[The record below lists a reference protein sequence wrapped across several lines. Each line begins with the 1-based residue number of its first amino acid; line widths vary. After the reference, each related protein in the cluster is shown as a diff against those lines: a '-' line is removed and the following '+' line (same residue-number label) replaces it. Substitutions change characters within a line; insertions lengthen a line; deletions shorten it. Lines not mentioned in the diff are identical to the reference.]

1 MIEQETPSTGQ
12 ESIFEALQLFD
23 RIGDARDEDEVV
35 RLTAQSILALFDAY
49 YAEYMRLAWAAKA
62 AFEDRDPATSLSV
75 ARRRLTIYSETIH
88 QAARRLTRILPRLTA
103 DEPLWRRIEDAYL
116 PLTEGRYEQD
126 LALAYIHSARRLL
139 FQDEWTPVEY
149 SFATA
154 AGQAGQKQVTIHRVF
169 PGGASLTPELVE
181 AVLRSADFNKPFQDI
196 ALDAAMVTERANRD
210 YGFTGNEPRAFQA
223 IQTVKSGFYRNRGAY
238 IVGRIIM
245 KDYSYRPFVLSL
257 ENHTRGI
264 YVDAVLTR
272 EADVHNLFSSTLA
285 NFHVTIPHYHELAA
299 FLYSIMPRRP
309 LGLHYSTFGVN
320 HLGKVAV
327 VEELRREL
335 LASAEVYDV
344 AVGFRGTVAI
354 GFSAPSSDYVLKVI
368 RDEPTEQYKWGKFD
382 GIPAVLAK
390 YSRVHEINRTGSML
404 DNLIYYNI
412 RLEKAWFAPAL
423 RQELLE
429 FAGQTVSE
437 QGDYLVF
444 KHLIVQTKMIPLP
457 VFLETA
463 SPEDARTAIVNL
475 GHCIRNNAAANVF
488 NKDLDGRN
496 YGVSRFLKV
505 YLFDYDAVEPLVDV
519 KIRTNQDR
527 FEGEE
532 DVPDWFFE
540 EGFVFLPEETD
551 VGLRIPDRSLQE
563 LFREVHGELMTLD
576 WWEGVQRAL
585 KKGLV
590 PRLRVYPD
598 ETRLRERRTDASR
611 V

>member
-1 MIEQETPSTGQ
+1 MLEELSLSNGQ
-12 ESIFEALQLFD
+12 EPIFEALQGFD
-23 RIGDARDEDEVV
+23 AIAGAHDEDAVV
-35 RLTAQSILALFDAY
+35 QTTAAAILTLFGAY
-49 YAEYMRLAWAAKA
+49 YAEYNRLAWAAKA
-62 AFEDRDPATSLSV
+62 AFENRDPATSLTV

-88 QAARRLTRILPRLTA
+88 QAARRLTRVLPQLTA
-103 DEPLWRRIEDAYL
+103 DEPLWRRIEEAYL

-126 LALAYIHSARRLL
+126 LALAYIHSVRRLL

-149 SFATA
+149 SFGNTGRA
-154 AGQAGQKQVTIHRVF
+154 AHQSAIVHRVF
-169 PGGASLTPELVE
+169 PGGAAITPELVM
-181 AVLRSADFNKPFQDI
+181 AILRAGDFAKPFQDI
-196 ALDAAMVTERANRD
+196 ELDAAMVAERANRE
-210 YGFTGNEPRAFQA
+210 YGFKGKDARAFQA

-264 YVDAVLTR
+264 FVDAVLTR

-335 LASAEVYDV
+335 LASGETYDV

-368 RDEPTEQYKWGKFD
+368 RDEPTENYKWGEFE
-382 GIPAVLAK
+382 GIPTVLAK

-423 RQELLE
+423 MEELLK
-429 FAGQTVSE
+429 FAGHTVTD

-457 VFLETA
+457 NFLESA
-463 SPEDARTAIVNL
+463 LPEDARTAVINL
-475 GHCIRNNAAANVF
+475 GHCIRNNAAANIF

-505 YLFDYDAVEPLVDV
+505 YLFDYDAVEPLTDI
-519 KIRTNQDR
+519 KIRTNQGR
-527 FEGEE
+527 FDGEE

-540 EGFVFLPEETD
+540 DGYIFLPEETD
-551 VGLRIPDRSLQE
+551 VGLRIPDRGLRD
-563 LFREVHGELMTLD
+563 LFREAHHELLTLD
-576 WWEGVQRAL
+576 WWEGVQRAHR
-585 KKGLV
+585 KGLV

-598 ETRLRERRTDASR
+598 ETRLRKRRTDVSR

>member
-1 MIEQETPSTGQ
+1 MAQKLPLSDGQ
-12 ESIFEALQLFD
+12 ESIFEALQELEAVA
-23 RIGDARDEDEVV
+23 GVTDEDEIV
-35 RLTAQSILALFDAY
+35 RLTASATLAVFDAY
-49 YAEYMRLAWAAKA
+49 YAEYERLAWAAKA
-62 AFEDRDPATSLSV
+62 AFENRDPATSLTV

-88 QAARRLTRILPRLTA
+88 QVARRLTRVLPQLTA
-103 DEPLWRRIEDAYL
+103 DEPLWRRIEDAYQ

-126 LALAYIHSARRLL
+126 LALAYIHSARRML
-139 FQDEWTPVEY
+139 FQDEWKPVEY
-149 SFATA
+149 SFGTA
-154 AGQAGQKQVTIHRVF
+154 GTAGHRPVQVHRDF
-169 PGGASLTPELVE
+169 PGGSVITPELVTE
-181 AVLRSADFNKPFQDI
+181 ILRVPQFARPFQDI
-196 ALDAAMVTERANRD
+196 ELDAAMVAERANRE
-210 YGFTGNEPRAFQA
+210 YGFDGGERRAFQA
-223 IQTVKSGFYRNRGAY
+223 VQAVKCGFYRNRGAY
-238 IVGRIIM
+238 VVGRIIM

-264 YVDAVLTR
+264 FVDAVLTK
-272 EADVHNLFSSTLA
+272 EADAHNLFSSTLA
-285 NFHVTIPHYHELAA
+285 NFHVTVPHYHEIAA
-299 FLYSIMPRRP
+299 FLYSIMPQRP

-327 VEELRREL
+327 VEELHREL
-335 LASAEVYDV
+335 LATGELYNV
-344 AVGFRGTVAI
+344 AVGHRGTVAI

-368 RDEPTEQYKWGKFD
+368 RDEPTEHYKWGEFE
-382 GIPAVLAK
+382 GIPTVLSK

-412 RLEKAWFAPAL
+412 RLDKGWFAPAL
-423 RQELLE
+423 MEELLE
-429 FAGQTVSE
+429 FAGQTVTE

-463 SPEDARTAIVNL
+463 STEDARTAVVNL
-475 GHCIRNNAAANVF
+475 GHCIRNNAAANIF

-505 YLFDYDAVEPLVDV
+505 YLFDYDAVEPLTEI

-527 FEGEE
+527 FDGEE

-540 EGFVFLPEETD
+540 TGYVFLPEETD
-551 VGLRIPDRSLQE
+551 VGLRISDRALQD
-563 LFREVHGELMTLD
+563 LFREEHGELMTLD
-576 WWEGVQRAL
+576 YWEGVQRAL
-585 KKGLV
+585 QKGLV

>member
-1 MIEQETPSTGQ
+1 MLEEPSLVDGQENILEALEGFGAIEQ
-12 ESIFEALQLFD
+12 
-23 RIGDARDEDEVV
+23 ARDEADAVN
-35 RLTAQSILALFDAY
+35 LTAAAILAMFDAY
-49 YAEYMRLAWAAKA
+49 YAEYQRLAWAAKE
-62 AFEDRDPATSLSV
+62 AFENRDPATSLTV
-75 ARRRLTIYSETIH
+75 ARRRLTIYSETIR
-88 QAARRLTRILPRLTA
+88 QTARRLTRLLPELTA
-103 DEPLWRRIEDAYL
+103 DEPLWRRIEETYA
-116 PLTEGRYEQD
+116 PLTAGRYEQD

-149 SFATA
+149 SFGTS
-154 AGQAGQKQVTIHRVF
+154 GQAGQRQATVHRDF
-169 PGGASLTPELVE
+169 PGGATITTELVME
-181 AVLRSADFNKPFQDI
+181 ILRAPGFDKPFQDI
-196 ALDAAMVTERANRD
+196 ELDATMVAERANRD
-210 YGFTGNEPRAFQA
+210 YGFDGGDRRAFQA
-223 IQTVKSGFYRNRGAY
+223 IQTIKSGFYRNRGAY

-264 YVDAVLTR
+264 FVDAVLTSG
-272 EADVHNLFSSTLA
+272 ADVHNLFSSTLA

-299 FLYSIMPRRP
+299 FLYSIMPQRP

-335 LASAEVYDV
+335 LATGELYNI

-368 RDEPTEQYKWGKFD
+368 RDEPTEHYKWGKFE
-382 GIPAVLAK
+382 GIPTVLAK

-412 RLEKAWFAPAL
+412 RMDKSWFAPGL
-423 RQELLE
+423 TEELLA
-429 FAGQTVSE
+429 FAGETVTE
-437 QGDYLVF
+437 QDGYLIF

-463 SPEDARTAIVNL
+463 SPADARTAVVNL
-475 GHCIRNNAAANVF
+475 GHCIRNNAAANIF

-505 YLFDYDAVEPLVDV
+505 YLFDYDAVEPLVDI
-519 KIRTNQDR
+519 KIRTNLNR
-527 FEGEE
+527 FDGEE
-532 DVPDWFFE
+532 DPPDWFFE
-540 EGFVFLPEETD
+540 EGYVFLPEETD
-551 VGLRIPDRSLQE
+551 VGLRIPDRALKD
-563 LFREVHGELMTLD
+563 LFREAHGELLTLEY
-576 WWEGVQRAL
+576 WEGVQRAL
-585 KKGLV
+585 QKGLV

-598 ETRLRERRTDASR
+598 DTRLRERHTDASR